1 MTDHDESDQ
10 DEFNPE
16 RARDFTINS
25 VLLARETVKANLEEL
40 LPLVMTKLK
49 APSESHAKGAI
60 LLALDVLMVLAEEI
74 KQSPTEHIRDGVP
87 VLEAARAAAAK
98 KTH

>member
-1 MTDHDESDQ
+1 MTNE

-16 RARDFTINS
+16 RAREFTVNS

-74 KQSPTEHIRDGVP
+74 KESPIEHIRDGVP
-87 VLEAARAAAAK
+87 VLEAAKAAALK
-98 KTH
+98 KAH